1 MQHIGFTIS
10 PQADCGWI
18 GEVGPGPSYLDEESG
33 AKNNDFTNKNATF
46 MTYNLMHAAR
56 MLKEYGGYP
65 SKGNSGKEWKKGTRW
80 AFQNPEY
87 R

>member
-1 MQHIGFTIS
+1 
-10 PQADCGWI
+10 
-18 GEVGPGPSYLDEESG
+18 
-33 AKNNDFTNKNATF
+33 

-56 MLKEYGGYP
+56 MLKQYGGYP
-65 SKGNSGKEWKKGTRW
+65 AKGNVGKEWKEGNRW